1 MSYTADQISQEF
13 NRRINEGYYTGFGA
27 GADNLA
33 DFASPNINTQAL
45 RDSYL
50 RDLRDIDAFRQSRGI
65 GIPKTGIGSRRAYD
79 LINNYYNQN
88 PFASTPVA
96 PTPTPAPPPIEVPML
111 STQQEGQ
118 LGQIPGIASNVA
130 DLGQDRAYG
139 STQGQIK
146 AQTDKIGGIAS
157 DVTNLGQDRAYGST
171 QQQILNRQGY
181 TGGLPGQTLAGGIG
195 GLYSDRA
202 TASGISGLG
211 TDISGQ
217 TTTLS
222 DLIKRQ
228 IGNVTANQAGQTDN
242 LKSILGNVGEGG
254 TLATQLGTRANTIDQ
269 GIEGLQATGD
279 TAATSLAGLLKGQDT
294 LGGNIGGLAT
304 DFGDFNKQYTDD
316 QAQAEL
322 FRTDTRA
329 SILGGQQQI
338 QDAMGGNLGQ
348 RIDQVA
354 RNVDR
359 QRTDQ
364 QQDFAGVARL
374 IAANVRPETQED
386 LVERGRFRESLDK
399 IRSAIQS
406 NPNIDQGTRATYSA
420 LTNSF
425 DANGKLNAVSVKQDG
440 GLVSRSFD
448 DQGQVVI
455 NQLGP
460 QGEDMGVAPLSLNV
474 NQLLNDAAGE
484 TQQQF
489 PAVSNDSGRFNR
501 PVQGLGAPQV

>member
-1 MSYTADQISQEF
+1 MAVDNYFNKILADLN
-13 NRRINEGYYTGFGA
+13 NRQNAGYYRGRENLNFENLLTGA
-27 GADNLA
+27 
-33 DFASPNINTQAL
+33 NTQAARDSVLGIL
-45 RDSYL
+45 RDYDDYS
-50 RDLRDIDAFRQSRGI
+50 SRI
-65 GIPKTGIGSRRAYD
+65 GNREYFTGIGQFGGTGAYD
-79 LINNYYNQN
+79 LGKYYFDQN
-88 PFASTPVA
+88 PLASVPAPVA
-96 PTPTPAPPPIEVPML
+96 PTPTPTPVQVPML
-111 STQQEGQ
+111 NPTQAGQ
-118 LGQIPGIASNVA
+118 LGQIPGIASDVSG
-130 DLGQDRAYG
+130 LGT
-139 STQGQIK
+139 TQGQIK

-157 DVTNLGQDRAYGST
+157 DVTNLGRNRAYGST
-171 QQQILNRQGY
+171 QQEILGRQGY

-202 TASGISGLG
+202 LG
-211 TDISGQ
+211 SAQQDIRGDITGQ

-222 DLIKRQ
+222 DLIKAQ
-228 IGNVTANQAGQTDN
+228 AGMLADNQALQDTN

-254 TLATQLGTRANTIDQ
+254 TLANQLTTRANTLDQ
-269 GIEGLQATGD
+269 GIERLQKTGD
-279 TAATSLAGLLKGQDT
+279 TAAKSLSNLLGGQET
-294 LGGNIGGLAT
+294 LGGSIGGLAT
-304 DFGDFNKQYTDD
+304 DFGDFSRQYTDD
-316 QAQAEL
+316 QADART

-374 IAANVRPETQED
+374 IAANAPPQTQQD

-406 NPNIDQGTRATYSA
+406 NPNMDQRTRATYSA
-420 LTNSF
+420 LANSF

-440 GLVSRSFD
+440 GLISRSFD

-460 QGEDMGVAPLSLNV
+460 QGEDMGVVPLSLNV

-484 TQQQF
+484 GGINSVPFDPRTGG
-489 PAVSNDSGRFNR
+489 PLLRNT
-501 PVQGLGAPQV
+501 GLGAPQV

>member
-1 MSYTADQISQEF
+1 MPYTADQIAQEF
-13 NRRINEGYYTGFGA
+13 NRRINEGYYTGFEG
-27 GADNLA
+27 GADNLS
-33 DFASPNINTQAL
+33 DFSSPILNAQAL

-50 RDLRDIDAFRQSRGI
+50 QDLRDLDAFQQTRGI
-65 GIPKTGIGSRRAYD
+65 GGMKTGIGSKRAYD
-79 LINNYYNQN
+79 LVSDYFNQN
-88 PFASTPVA
+88 PFASTPVTS
-96 PTPTPAPPPIEVPML
+96 TPTPVQVPML
-111 STQQEGQ
+111 NAQQEGQ
-118 LGQIPGIASNVA
+118 LGQIPGIASNVVG
-130 DLGQDRAYG
+130 LGQDRALA

-157 DVTNLGQDRAYGST
+157 DVSGLGTDRAYGST

-181 TGGLPGQTLAGGIG
+181 TGGLSGGTLAGGIG

-202 TASGISGLG
+202 TASGITGLG

-222 DLIKRQ
+222 ELIKLQ
-228 IGNVTANQAGQTDN
+228 AGMLADNQALQDTS

-254 TLATQLGTRANTIDQ
+254 TLANQLTTRANTLDQ
-269 GIEGLQATGD
+269 GIEGLQTTGD
-279 TAATSLAGLLKGQDT
+279 TAAKSLVGLLEGQDT
-294 LGGNIGGLAT
+294 LGGNIGGLAE
-304 DFGDFNKQYTDD
+304 DFGTFSDQYTDD
-316 QAQAEL
+316 QADART

-374 IAANVRPETQED
+374 IAANAPPQTQQD

-406 NPNIDQGTRATYSA
+406 NPNIDQRTRATYSA

-460 QGEDMGVAPLSLNV
+460 QGEDMGAAPLSLNV

-484 TQQQF
+484 AQQQQQLLVA
-489 PAVSNDSGRFNR
+489 PSV
-501 PVQGLGAPQV
+501 GLGAPQV

>member
-1 MSYTADQISQEF
+1 MSRA
-13 NRRINEGYYTGFGA
+13 IN
-27 GADNLA
+27 DLP
-33 DFASPNINTQAL
+33 SPPAVNYDAIFQNIQGDT
-45 RDSYL
+45 S
-50 RDLRDIDAFRQSRGI
+50 
-65 GIPKTGIGSRRAYD
+65 
-79 LINNYYNQN
+79 
-88 PFASTPVA
+88 
-96 PTPTPAPPPIEVPML
+96 
-111 STQQEGQ
+111 
-118 LGQIPGIASNVA
+118 QIPGIASNVA
-130 DLGQDRAYG
+130 GLGQDRALG

-146 AQTDKIGGIAS
+146 AQTDNIGYTGGLSGGTLAGGIG
-157 DVTNLGQDRAYGST
+157 DLGTDRAYGST
-171 QQQILNRQGY
+171 QQQIIGLLGPQYSQQGISQQINNLG
-181 TGGLPGQTLAGGIG
+181 TSVSDLGR
-195 GLYSDRA
+195 DRA

-222 DLIKRQ
+222 DLIK
-228 IGNVTANQAGQTDN
+228 AQAGMLAENQVLQNTN
-242 LKSILGNVGEGG
+242 LRSILGNVGEGG
-254 TLATQLGTRANTIDQ
+254 TLANQLTTRANTLDQ
-269 GIEGLQATGD
+269 GIEGLQTTGD
-279 TAATSLAGLLKGQDT
+279 TAAKSLSALLGGQET

-304 DFGDFNKQYTDD
+304 DFEDFDKQYTND
-316 QAQAEL
+316 QADART

-374 IAANVRPETQED
+374 IAANAPPQTQQD

-406 NPNIDQGTRATYSA
+406 NPNIDQRTRATYSA
-420 LTNSF
+420 LANSF

-460 QGEDMGVAPLSLNV
+460 QGEDMGVSPLSLNV
-474 NQLLNDAAGE
+474 NQLLNDAAAGGV
-484 TQQQF
+484 QQQQQL
-489 PAVSNDSGRFNR
+489 PAALMRQVSKDSERFNR